1 MAKRILPETF
11 DQHLGSVIDGMAK
24 AKGGRPWLASIAP
37 WSLGTVERR
46 VTGRAE
52 FTVKELELVAAA
64 LNTTRAEIVS
74 QALRIFA
81 NGTEEEGIAK
91 LLAELDEEPVSAP
104 VANLDSKRSQSIA
117 NMSDE
122 DLEGLRSVANTDK
135 GIGHD
140 EQGNP

>member
-1 MAKRILPETF
+1 MPIRKLPQTF

-24 AKGGRPWLASIAP
+24 AKGGRPWLATVAP

-64 LNTTRAEIVS
+64 LNTTPATIVS
-74 QALRIFA
+74 QALRNFA
-81 NGTEEEGIAK
+81 NGTEEDGVAK
-91 LLAELDEEPVSAP
+91 LLDELNEPPVSAP
-104 VANLDSKRSQSIA
+104 VASLDERRSKSIA
-117 NMSDE
+117 TMSDE
-122 DLEGLRSVANTDK
+122 ELEGLRSVANKDE

-140 EQGNP
+140 EPGQP